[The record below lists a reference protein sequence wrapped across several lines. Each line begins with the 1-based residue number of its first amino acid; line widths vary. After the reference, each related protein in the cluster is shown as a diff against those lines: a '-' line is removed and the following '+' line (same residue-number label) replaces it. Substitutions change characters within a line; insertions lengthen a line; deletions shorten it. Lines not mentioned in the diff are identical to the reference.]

1 MFELL
6 GPPLRHR
13 ARARA
18 TGAATYRG
26 RRRGSRAGRAW
37 LALGGVAALVPVLRA
52 GSAAAASG
60 ASLENLWRSRRRE
73 MRWPSGLR
81 TSAPIRSCRPRPGP
95 RGAPGR
101 RRSTCRLPA
110 PGPRRWR
117 SVRRATRLRCG
128 CASTGLTGSCRR
140 RRGPRAA
147 PGSRQSICP
156 APDRNA
162 AYPRVAV
169 GSGGVAYAV
178 WVSNYATDN
187 EVVQAAARSA
197 GGTWQ
202 PPVDLSTA
210 GRIYDSP
217 RVANDS
223 AGDAVAVWGWHDRS
237 DTGNEVVQAA
247 TRPARGGWRAPVT
260 LSPAGHYA
268 DFPSVAMNPA
278 GVAYAVWR
286 DPAGSGFVQAAARPA
301 GGVWQPPVTLSTADW
316 NSWEPQVA
324 LNAAGDAVAVWE
336 ATPAGELT
344 EDHAVVQAAARSAHA
359 ETRFW
364 QAPVNLSAPGP
375 TGSPE
380 VALDPA
386 GDAVA
391 VWEDY
396 DPSSS
401 NDVVRAATRTAA
413 SGAWQAPIMLS
424 AADQNNSFSPQIA
437 LDSAGDALA
446 VWQCGDGLTSPAPR
460 GRRRAQPP
468 AASGRPRS
476 TYQPPAVSRPR
487 TCPTSSAGLSASPAR
502 RSPPPGWSPASPAP
516 LRPRSPTSQPR
527 RRRPTHASLAAAP
540 SPCTSSQDRTGSN
553 PAHTQLRR
561 RPRHTHWQD
570 TINRDRAAFVTPA
583 TRLTTP
589 SGRWSRG
596 CSPVPRPR
604 LATG

>member
-1 MFELL
+1 M
-6 GPPLRHR
+6 
-13 ARARA
+13 
-18 TGAATYRG
+18 
-26 RRRGSRAGRAW
+26 
-37 LALGGVAALVPVLRA
+37 
-52 GSAAAASG
+52 
-60 ASLENLWRSRRRE
+60 
-73 MRWPSGLR
+73 
-81 TSAPIRSCRPRPGP
+81 
-95 RGAPGR
+95 
-101 RRSTCRLPA
+101 
-110 PGPRRWR
+110 
-117 SVRRATRLRCG
+117 
-128 CASTGLTGSCRR
+128 
-140 RRGPRAA
+140 
-147 PGSRQSICP
+147 
-156 APDRNA
+156 
-162 AYPRVAV
+162 
-169 GSGGVAYAV
+169 
-178 WVSNYATDN
+178 
-187 EVVQAAARSA
+187 
-197 GGTWQ
+197 
-202 PPVDLSTA
+202 
-210 GRIYDSP
+210 
-217 RVANDS
+217 ANDS

-359 ETRFW
+359 VTRFW
-364 QAPVNLSAPGP
+364 QAPVNLSAPGR

-401 NDVVRAATRTAA
+401 NDVVRAATRPAA

-446 VWQCGDGLTSPAPR
+446 VWQCGDGFNFSGAARAAEGTATSGVWQAPVDISAPGCVATAHVPDVLGWSKRFAGPQVTAAGLVARFTGATTATVSYVATETPAPDTRVAR
-460 GRRRAQPP
+460 G
-468 AASGRPRS
+468 S
-476 TYQPPAVSRPR
+476 TVTMYLKP
-487 TCPTSSAGLSASPAR
+487 G
-502 RSPPPGWSPASPAP
+502 SPP
-516 LRPRSPTSQPR
+516 
-527 RRRPTHASLAAAP
+527 
-540 SPCTSSQDRTGSN
+540 
-553 PAHTQLRR
+553 
-561 RPRHTHWQD
+561 
-570 TINRDRAAFVTPA
+570 
-583 TRLTTP
+583 
-589 SGRWSRG
+589 
-596 CSPVPRPR
+596 
-604 LATG
+604 

>member
-1 MFELL
+1 MF
-6 GPPLRHR
+6 
-13 ARARA
+13 
-18 TGAATYRG
+18 
-26 RRRGSRAGRAW
+26 
-37 LALGGVAALVPVLRA
+37 LALAAACALVPVLRA

-60 ASLENLWRSRRRE
+60 ASLENVAVAPTGDAVAIWTENLGANSFVQAAARPPGSSWQA
-73 MRWPSGLR
+73 PVNL
-81 TSAPIRSCRPRPGP
+81 SAPGAGIAEVAIGPTGDAVAVWLRFNGTNGIVQAAARPAG
-95 RGAPGR
+95 GAWQPPIDL
-101 RRSTCRLPA
+101 S
-110 PGPRRWR
+110 
-117 SVRRATRLRCG
+117 
-128 CASTGLTGSCRR
+128 
-140 RRGPRAA
+140 
-147 PGSRQSICP
+147 

-169 GSGGVAYAV
+169 GSGGRRIRRVGEQPR
-178 WVSNYATDN
+178 NG
-187 EVVQAAARSA
+187 QRGGA
-197 GGTWQ
+197 GGCRGPRAGPGSRRSICR
-202 PPVDLSTA
+202 PPA
-210 GRIYDSP
+210 ACYDSP

-336 ATPAGELT
+336 ATPAGGLPT

-359 ETRFW
+359 GTRFW

-380 VALDPA
+380 AALDPA

-401 NDVVRAATRTAA
+401 NDVVRAATRPAA

-437 LDSAGDALA
+437 LDSGRRRARRVA
-446 VWQCGDGLTSPAPR
+446 VRRRILTSPAPR

-468 AASGRPRS
+468 AGRLAGPGRHI
-476 TYQPPAVSRPR
+476 SRR
-487 TCPTSSAGLSASPAR
+487 LRRDRAR
-502 RSPPPGWSPASPAP
+502 A
-516 LRPRSPTSQPR
+516 
-527 RRRPTHASLAAAP
+527 
-540 SPCTSSQDRTGSN
+540 
-553 PAHTQLRR
+553 R
-561 RPRHTHWQD
+561 RPRAGLKRFAGPQVT
-570 TINRDRAAFVTPA
+570 AAGLVARSTGATTATVSYVATETPA
-583 TRLTTP
+583 PDTRVA
-589 SGRWSRG
+589 RG
-596 CSPVPRPR
+596 SIVTMYLKPGSPPLKRAVGSMKAYAIAFLARAPRPPIPRR
-604 LATG
+604 LGRARGPFRRARRRTQLVSRSEQRR